1 MTHGPQGRERTAWT
15 ERQLQRPLQS
25 RETSLDLISVPLI
38 KQQLTADA
46 CWGKETLHKA
56 GRAEGQRDERER
68 RLEATRHIHSHPLLP
83 KLRGECPGSFCL
95 APKGEWVEEG

>member
-56 GRAEGQRDERER
+56 
-68 RLEATRHIHSHPLLP
+68 
-83 KLRGECPGSFCL
+83 
-95 APKGEWVEEG
+95 